1 MLRLSARSRPRER
14 STWRDLSALN
24 ARPHDIGIVAGGSK
38 DTPPVGQINGHH
50 SLRRLH
56 KITQNAG
63 RRHVIGESDGHKL
76 RAFLLRHAEL
86 YAPAEQE
93 AP

>member
-1 MLRLSARSRPRER
+1 MLRLSAPSRPRER

-24 ARPHDIGIVAGGSK
+24 ARPHDIGVVAGGSR

-86 YAPAEQE
+86 YAPAEH
-93 AP
+93 AVP